1 MRLLPIRPIALLLT
15 FTALVAC
22 DPGESTPLGLS
33 ALADASGSSSTNSSG
48 SSSSSTRIRL
58 FAQLVRPAGASFG
71 SAVGKAKWDSRYSN
85 TKRELEIEVEHLPAG
100 LVVEFFVDGVHVG
113 TRTTNFFGHAEIEF
127 ETEHGE
133 AVPESVSGLAIEVRS
148 AAGAV
153 IVAGRFATE

>member
-48 SSSSSTRIRL
+48 SSSTRIRL
-58 FAQLVRPAGASFG
+58 FAQLVRPAGATFG

-100 LVVEFFVDGVHVG
+100 LVVEFFVDGVRVG
-113 TRTTNFFGHAEIEF
+113 TRTTNFYGHAEIEF

-133 AVPESVSGLAIEVRS
+133 SVPESVSGLAIEVRS